1 MADIFNGSTVKVYY
15 NDDTGNRSVITYTNT
30 QINELAAFPSFS
42 MTNEVQRI
50 ETYDD
55 EYANAIEG
63 QKNVD
68 VVEIVVNYIPTDNT
82 HTYLDKKFDS
92 KEEFQ
97 LTVLYNVDENTGRV
111 ENVMMNGALSSRQ
124 INGGKDQVVTMTYN
138 FVPHDVINIE
148 PRDIPSVL
156 RRGDF
161 GVGAN
166 GSVDYPQ
173 YEPDLAAGNA
183 FVKISAGSIDNPASV
198 DLMGI
203 ELVGGSGTTNSN
215 IMMTTDGD
223 LRLYARNN
231 TVPWTRLFT
240 SGESDTK
247 YMAKEANL
255 SDVASVPNARTNLDV
270 FSKGEGDARYMR
282 GEHNLSEITDAAVS
296 RTNLYVYSKAET
308 QSTFLQAAN
317 NLNDILD
324 PAEARTNLGIMSS
337 TESDDKFVS
346 KTTTVNGHALTGD
359 ITISKG
365 DVGLGNVSNDA
376 QLKIA
381 SNLGDLTSI
390 PDARS
395 NLGLGTAAVQ
405 NIGTSGANL
414 PLLNSANTFSDV
426 QTFTSTITGSIS
438 GTADNVR
445 GIVPISNG
453 GTGAS
458 NVDQAKVNLQVDRL
472 SQDVGETAL
481 YATDRKSYLTI
492 QNNNWGVYG
501 DYGEGYK
508 WQPLPIISGGT
519 GANDA
524 INALVNFRVSE
535 GRPCDIWKDSLDNI
549 EYNSTFSFNT
559 QTSGHP
565 SPTTGLPGEN
575 AGNDWFLV
583 TTDVHPDINY
593 RVQRA
598 TCFQGVYR
606 DITFTRS
613 RTNTWTPWKYIT
625 GVTEGGTGATDTYQA
640 RQNLGL
646 GITNTPR
653 FYSLDLVQTQDNDG
667 ASGILNLNKARSSDG
682 AITSQSRMYHEVQG
696 GVARTTIHTAGS
708 NGNRYAQ
715 FLDNGQF
722 NNPGAITAGGGITA
736 GGNITSSGE
745 IMASGTRRTGVS
757 TAGGGNKDIFLS
769 NVNGDGVVN
778 GWVNY
783 IQGNWYNAFWQIGG
797 ERGAGT
803 DLSKISII
811 LNDEVNGS
819 KSWGLYGSHGGYIAS
834 GRYKATGIAA
844 SWATTNAYMGAPY
857 YIDTVSGND
866 NSYVPFLAGGTS
878 STGGYDTR
886 LSMGLI
892 SGGTGAWPS
901 YVINMVGDGV
911 HGRYYWFNVDGNIT
925 TSDTN
930 GQWGGSFI
938 FQRQATSDRNLKSDI
953 VYDDGKASFDN
964 IMKFQPSTFKFTN
977 DKLERTRRGV
987 IAQDLID
994 IDPEYVNT
1002 VRATPLTDEQI
1013 ENGEVQPDDTLALD
1027 NNVIM
1032 IDTAISVK
1040 YLGTLVE
1047 EQQRQIDELKAM
1059 IVALTNTKPTDKN
1072 K

>member
-15 NDDTGNRSVITYTNT
+15 NDDTGNRSVITDTNT

-42 MTNEVQRI
+42 MTNEVQKI

-68 VVEIVVNYIPTDNT
+68 VVEIVVNYIPNDES
-82 HTYLDKKFDS
+82 HVYLDKKFDS

-296 RTNLYVYSKAET
+296 RTNLDVYSKAET

-324 PAEARTNLGIMSS
+324 PAEARTNLGVMSSTESDDKYLAKSSNLSDVENVATARTNLGIMSS
-337 TESDDKFVS
+337 TEIDDKFVS

-359 ITISKG
+359 IVISKA
-365 DVGLGNVSNDA
+365 DVGLSIVTNDA

-381 SNLGDLTSI
+381 SNLSDVPNI
-390 PDARS
+390 AQARV
-395 NLGLGTAAVQ
+395 NMGLGTASVYP
-405 NIGTSGANL
+405 IGTSGPSI
-414 PLLNSANTFSDV
+414 PLLNSPNTWHDT
-426 QTFTSTITGSIS
+426 QTFEKTINGSVS
-438 GTADNVR
+438 GTANNVR

-453 GTGAS
+453 GTGA
-458 NVDQAKVNLQVDRL
+458 N
-472 SQDVGETAL
+472 T
-481 YATDRKSYLTI
+481 
-492 QNNNWGVYG
+492 
-501 DYGEGYK
+501 
-508 WQPLPIISGGT
+508 
-519 GANDA
+519 A

-535 GRPCDIWKDSLDNI
+535 GRPCDIWQRSLDDI
-549 EYNSTFSFNT
+549 EYNSTFSFNE
-559 QTSGHP
+559 QTSGNP
-565 SPTTGLPGEN
+565 SPTTGLTGAN

-583 TTDVHPDINY
+583 TTEVHPDISY

-613 RTNTWTPWKYIT
+613 RTGVWTPWKYIT
-625 GVTEGGTGATDTYQA
+625 GVTEGGTGATDAYQA

-646 GITNTPR
+646 GITTTPR

-682 AITSQSRMYHEVQG
+682 GITSQSRMYHEVQG
-696 GVARTTIHTAGS
+696 GVARTTIHTAGGG
-708 NGNRYAQ
+708 NNRYAQ
-715 FLDNGQF
+715 FVENGDF
-722 NNPGAITAGGGITA
+722 INPGKIVAGGD
-736 GGNITSSGE
+736 
-745 IMASGTRRTGVS
+745 IMASGSKRTGVS
-757 TAGGGNKDIFLS
+757 TSSGGNKDIFLQ
-769 NVNGDGVVN
+769 NVAGDGPTG
-778 GWVNY
+778 GWVNLL
-783 IQGNWYNAFWQIGG
+783 QGNWYDGFWQL
-797 ERGAGT
+797 GAIRSAGAT
-803 DLSKISII
+803 IDHVR
-811 LNDEVNGS
+811 LNVNDGAS
-819 KSWGLYGSHGGYIAS
+819 TNREFKFYNSYGGYIS
-834 GRYKATGIAA
+834 TERGFKGQCIQGG
-844 SWATTNAYMGAPY
+844 WGVEGDYMVAPFY
-857 YIDTVSGND
+857 ADSVTYN
-866 NSYVPFLAGGTS
+866 NGGWSPIVVGGSS
-878 STGGYDTR
+878 STGGYHMRTAFGT
-886 LSMGLI
+886 LSA
-892 SGGTGAWPS
+892 GATDWPNATIKLLGDGIHHRGFNFT
-901 YVINMVGDGV
+901 VVGDIHAWSGTE
-911 HGRYYWFNVDGNIT
+911 G
-925 TSDTN
+925 
-930 GQWGGSFI
+930 WGGNYI
-938 FQRQATSDRNLKSDI
+938 FTKAATSDRTLKHDI
-953 VYDDGKASFDN
+953 EYTDGKESYERV
-964 IMKFQPSTFKFTN
+964 MQWLPTMFKYNGQDTQRFG
-977 DKLERTRRGV
+977 L
-987 IAQDLID
+987 IAQDLQD
-994 IDPEYVNT
+994 IDEQYVKEVPGSPIFEEVEVLN
-1002 VRATPLTDEQI
+1002 DET
-1013 ENGEVQPDDTLALD
+1013 GEMETKQEQVGVKDSTLALD
-1027 NNVIM
+1027 NNVLMADLACAFVYSSNELNDLKNEVIAQAEQ
-1032 IDTAISVK
+1032 IERLTALIEK
-1040 YLGTLVE
+1040 LV
-1047 EQQRQIDELKAM
+1047 
-1059 IVALTNTKPTDKN
+1059 NTPVNDSTDKN